1 MCTMIYLGIDVSK
14 NSHVAAA
21 MTSEGEV
28 LLQPFSFPNNSAGFS
43 LLKNKLD
50 NLPNS
55 PLLLGLES
63 TAHYG
68 ENLVY
73 FLCSQG
79 YSVAIINPL
88 QTSAMR
94 KSTIRKTKTDK
105 VDAFLI
111 AKSLMIDGY
120 TQLQPTDV
128 QLLKLRGLCKTRQNL
143 ILMRTRCKIQLGTFV
158 DQLFPELNAFFRAGL
173 HINVSY
179 MLLKTHPRPAEVR
192 SLHLTYLSNLLQK
205 ASRGWYNKAD
215 AIRLRELA
223 NQSIGTDSPAL
234 ALQIK
239 QAVAQIELFSNQLEQ
254 VDSEITYIMDSINS
268 PIMSVPG
275 IGYLNGA
282 MILSGIGNIQRFSS
296 PAKLLAF
303 AGLDPAVIQSGNF
316 NARSTRMSKRGN
328 SLLRYAL
335 INAAH
340 NVVRNN
346 ETFSLYYASKTAQGK
361 SHYNAL
367 GHTAHK
373 LVRVIFT
380 LLTRNV
386 LFDLP

>member
-1 MCTMIYLGIDVSK
+1 MIYLGIDVAK
-14 NSHVAAA
+14 NTHVATA

-28 LLQPFSFPNNSAGFS
+28 LLQPFSFANSSAGFS
-43 LLKNKLD
+43 SLKNKLD
-50 NLPNS
+50 DLPDER
-55 PLLLGLES
+55 LLFGLES

-68 ENLVY
+68 ENLIH

-79 YSVAIINPL
+79 YSVAMINPL
-88 QTSAMR
+88 QTAAMR
-94 KSTIRKTKTDK
+94 KSAIRKTKTDK

-120 TQLQPTDV
+120 TELQPADI

-158 DQLFPELNAFFRAGL
+158 DQLFPELNAFFRSGL
-173 HINVSY
+173 HIKVSY
-179 MLLKTHPRPAEVR
+179 ALLKAHPQPSEVQ

-205 ASRGWYNKAD
+205 ASRGKYAKAD
-215 AIRLRELA
+215 AIQLRELA
-223 NQSIGTDSPAL
+223 KHSIGTGNPAL

-239 QAVAQIELFSNQLEQ
+239 QAVAQIELFSSQLDQ
-254 VDSEITYIMDSINS
+254 VDAQITVIMDVLNS
-268 PIMSVPG
+268 PIMTVPG

-282 MILSGIGNIQRFSS
+282 MILSCISNINRFAS
-296 PAKLLAF
+296 PCKLLAF
-303 AGLDPAVIQSGNF
+303 AGLDPAVMQSGNF

-328 SLLRYAL
+328 SMLRYAL

-340 NVVRNN
+340 NVTRNN
-346 ETFSLYYASKTAQGK
+346 DTFARYYASKITQGK
-361 SHYNAL
+361 SHYCAL

-373 LVRVIFT
+373 LIRVIFT
-380 LLTRNV
+380 LLTRNIA
-386 LFDLP
+386 FDLA